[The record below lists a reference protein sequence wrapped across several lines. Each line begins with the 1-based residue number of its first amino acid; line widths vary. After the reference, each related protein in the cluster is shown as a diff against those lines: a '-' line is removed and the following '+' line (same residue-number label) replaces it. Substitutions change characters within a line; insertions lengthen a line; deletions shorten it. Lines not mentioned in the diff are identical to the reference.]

1 MFRISTSRL
10 AQIAL
15 IAASVILVGPAA
27 ATAEKLK
34 LSRVIAATGLRVLDR
49 HEETSA
55 VDALALLEPLL
66 NGLTREFPPNFLV
79 PLDELLSLF
88 H

>member
-49 HEETSA
+49 HKESST

-66 NGLTREFPPNFLV
+66 DGLAGELPPNFLV